1 MSKPEQNLDITS
13 LDLSLHILTRRR
25 IYQNSLRNKTKACNR
40 MTARDAYSANETIQQ
55 KFPDHQIINL
65 NTCAELET
73 LVRNQYSFQCG
84 HG

>member
-1 MSKPEQNLDITS
+1 
-13 LDLSLHILTRRR
+13 
-25 IYQNSLRNKTKACNR
+25 

-73 LVRNQYSFQCG
+73 LVGINTPFSVATDELKRYPDLA
-84 HG
+84 HR